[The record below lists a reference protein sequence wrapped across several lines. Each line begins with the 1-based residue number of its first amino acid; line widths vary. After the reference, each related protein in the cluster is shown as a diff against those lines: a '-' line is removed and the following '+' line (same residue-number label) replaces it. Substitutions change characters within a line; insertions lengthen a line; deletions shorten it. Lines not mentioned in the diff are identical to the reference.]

1 MGRWTEQ
8 SSEQGTGRGG
18 QQDAERT
25 TERKPGRGAGRP
37 PDEAQVRRLR
47 RAELLL
53 QRQRAAERRRQRG
66 FGLRLPSSQ
75 PLVFLD
81 PPAAPPA

>member
-1 MGRWTEQ
+1 MGRWTGQSSEQ
-8 SSEQGTGRGG
+8 SSEQSSGRGTR
-18 QQDAERT
+18 AE
-25 TERKPGRGAGRP
+25 K
-37 PDEAQVRRLR
+37 DEAQTRRLR

-66 FGLRLPSSQ
+66 FGLRLPSSK

-81 PPAAPPA
+81 PPTTP

>member
-8 SSEQGTGRGG
+8 SSGHSSGQG
-18 QQDAERT
+18 AERGT
-25 TERKPGRGAGRP
+25 RADR
-37 PDEAQVRRLR
+37 DEAQARRLR

-53 QRQRAAERRRQRG
+53 QRQRAAQRRRQRG
-66 FGLRLPSSQ
+66 FGLRLPSSK

-81 PPAAPPA
+81 PPTAPPPA

>member
-8 SSEQGTGRGG
+8 S
-18 QQDAERT
+18 T
-25 TERKPGRGAGRP
+25 TRP
-37 PDEAQVRRLR
+37 TDEAQARRVR

-66 FGLRLPSSQ
+66 FGLRLPSSK

-81 PPAAPPA
+81 PPPQT

>member
-8 SSEQGTGRGG
+8 SSEQGTGRGTR
-18 QQDAERT
+18 AER
-25 TERKPGRGAGRP
+25 
-37 PDEAQVRRLR
+37 DEAQTRRLR

-66 FGLRLPSSQ
+66 FGLRLPSSK

-81 PPAAPPA
+81 PPTAPPA

>member
-8 SSEQGTGRGG
+8 SSQQNSRQDGEQDREQSAGRGSS
-18 QQDAERT
+18 RV
-25 TERKPGRGAGRP
+25 
-37 PDEAQVRRLR
+37 DEAQVRRLR

-66 FGLRLPSSQ
+66 FGLRLPSSK
-75 PLVFLD
+75 PLVFPD
-81 PPAAPPA
+81 PPPAP

>member
-8 SSEQGTGRGG
+8 SSEQGTGRSGG
-18 QQDAERT
+18 QDAVRAA
-25 TERKPGRGAGRP
+25 GRGTRQPA
-37 PDEAQVRRLR
+37 DEAQARRMR

-81 PPAAPPA
+81 PPATPPA

>member
-8 SSEQGTGRGG
+8 SSQQNGEQDREQSVGRGG
-18 QQDAERT
+18 S
-25 TERKPGRGAGRP
+25 RP
-37 PDEAQVRRLR
+37 VDEAQVRRLR

-66 FGLRLPSSQ
+66 FGLRLPSSK

-81 PPAAPPA
+81 PPPAP

>member
-8 SSEQGTGRGG
+8 SSEQGTGRGAA
-18 QQDAERT
+18 QSR
-25 TERKPGRGAGRP
+25 GRGGRQP
-37 PDEAQVRRLR
+37 MDEAQARRIR

-75 PLVFLD
+75 PLVFLEPPGT
-81 PPAAPPA
+81 PPA

>member
-8 SSEQGTGRGG
+8 SREQGAARDGREDGGRPTGRGAR
-18 QQDAERT
+18 QPA
-25 TERKPGRGAGRP
+25 
-37 PDEAQVRRLR
+37 DEAQVRRLR

-81 PPAAPPA
+81 PPTTPPA

>member
-18 QQDAERT
+18 AQDAGRT
-25 TERKPGRGAGRP
+25 TRRAARQPA
-37 PDEAQVRRLR
+37 DEAQARRLR

-53 QRQRAAERRRQRG
+53 QRQRAAERRRLRG

-81 PPAAPPA
+81 PPATPRA

>member
-8 SSEQGTGRGG
+8 SSEQGTGRSGG
-18 QQDAERT
+18 QDAGRAT
-25 TERKPGRGAGRP
+25 QRGARQLV
-37 PDEAQVRRLR
+37 DETQARRMR

-81 PPAAPPA
+81 PPTTPPA

>member
-8 SSEQGTGRGG
+8 SSEQGTARGG
-18 QQDAERT
+18 EQG
-25 TERKPGRGAGRP
+25 TERNAARGAGKP

-81 PPAAPPA
+81 PPPAPPA

>member
-18 QQDAERT
+18 QQGAERNAA
-25 TERKPGRGAGRP
+25 RGAGKP

>member
-8 SSEQGTGRGG
+8 GKG
-18 QQDAERT
+18 QSRELGAERGARA
-25 TERKPGRGAGRP
+25 ER
-37 PDEAQVRRLR
+37 DEAQTRRLR

-66 FGLRLPSSQ
+66 FGLRLPSSK

-81 PPAAPPA
+81 PPPAPPA

>member
-8 SSEQGTGRGG
+8 SSEQGTGPGG
-18 QQDAERT
+18 HDAGRA
-25 TERKPGRGAGRP
+25 PGRGTGQP
-37 PDEAQVRRLR
+37 LDEAQSRRVR

-81 PPAAPPA
+81 PPTTPPA

>member
-18 QQDAERT
+18 GQGAGRT
-25 TERKPGRGAGRP
+25 TERGARQP
-37 PDEAQVRRLR
+37 VDEAQSRRVR

-81 PPAAPPA
+81 PPSTPPA

>member
-8 SSEQGTGRGG
+8 SSEQGSEQGAVRG
-18 QQDAERT
+18 T
-25 TERKPGRGAGRP
+25 RKPV
-37 PDEAQVRRLR
+37 DEAQARRMR

-66 FGLRLPSSQ
+66 FGLRLPSSK

-81 PPAAPPA
+81 PPPAP

>member
-8 SSEQGTGRGG
+8 SSRQGTGRSG
-18 QQDAERT
+18 
-25 TERKPGRGAGRP
+25 GRGARQP
-37 PDEAQVRRLR
+37 VDEAQARRLR

-53 QRQRAAERRRQRG
+53 QRQRAAERRRQLG

-81 PPAAPPA
+81 PPTTPPA

>member
-8 SSEQGTGRGG
+8 SSQQDGEQDRQQSAGRG
-18 QQDAERT
+18 T
-25 TERKPGRGAGRP
+25 SRP
-37 PDEAQVRRLR
+37 VDEAQVRRLR

-66 FGLRLPSSQ
+66 FGLRLPSSK

-81 PPAAPPA
+81 PPTAPPA

>member
-8 SSEQGTGRGG
+8 SREQGAARDGG
-18 QQDAERT
+18 QDGGR
-25 TERKPGRGAGRP
+25 PVGRGARQP
-37 PDEAQVRRLR
+37 ADEAQVRRLR

-81 PPAAPPA
+81 PPTTPPA

>member
-1 MGRWTEQ
+1 MGRWTGQ
-8 SSEQGTGRGG
+8 SSEQSNEQSTGRGTR
-18 QQDAERT
+18 AE
-25 TERKPGRGAGRP
+25 K
-37 PDEAQVRRLR
+37 DEAQTRRLR

-66 FGLRLPSSQ
+66 FGLRLPSSK

-81 PPAAPPA
+81 PPTTP

>member
-1 MGRWTEQ
+1 MGRSTE
-8 SSEQGTGRGG
+8 
-18 QQDAERT
+18 D
-25 TERKPGRGAGRP
+25 RP
-37 PDEAQVRRLR
+37 QVPTDEAQARRVR
-47 RAELLL
+47 RAELLM

-66 FGLRLPSSQ
+66 FGLRLPSSK